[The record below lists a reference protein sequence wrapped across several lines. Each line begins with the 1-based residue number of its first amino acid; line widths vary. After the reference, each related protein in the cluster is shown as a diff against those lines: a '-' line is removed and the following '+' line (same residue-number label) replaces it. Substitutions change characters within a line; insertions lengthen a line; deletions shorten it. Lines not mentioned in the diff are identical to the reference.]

1 MLQLKGY
8 QERCLEDL
16 EAYLRLVNQH
26 GAQKAFIL
34 QTNRPYLPVEKLPEL
49 PYVCLRIPTG
59 GGKTLM
65 ACHALGIATRTYRQT
80 DRALCLWLVPSNTIR
95 DQTLKALRDRQ
106 HAYRQAID
114 SAFAG
119 QVRVMDLAEAL
130 YIQRGVLKGETV
142 IIVSTLQALRV
153 QDTEGRKI
161 YEAAGVLKPI
171 FDGLDPSLRAKLECY
186 ENGEVIPSLA
196 NVLNLWCP
204 LVIMDEAHNARTEL
218 SFDTLARIG
227 PSCIL
232 EFTATPE
239 TTHRPEQ
246 KHFAS
251 NVLCHV
257 SAWEL
262 KSEEMVKLPIK
273 LRTRGDWK
281 EVLAD
286 ALEMQRTLEEEAKK
300 EEQKTQEYL
309 RPIVLLQAQ
318 PHSQERQTLNVEAV
332 KQSLVEDF
340 KIPEEQ
346 IAVATGQT
354 REIDEVDLFART
366 CPVRFIITVQALK
379 EGWDCSFAYILC
391 SVAEIGTTRAVEQIM
406 GRVLR
411 MPGAQR
417 KSCEELNCAYAFVA
431 SPRFAEAA
439 NALADALVENG
450 FEKLE
455 AKDLII
461 PPEEARLPF
470 IGGPLFE
477 SQSEQVSTPPDF
489 SLMDEPVR
497 AKVSFDQTTK
507 TLSVT
512 GMLSESEMKVI
523 QGCFANPDDRAK
535 VEQIFRRALAKAAEA
550 AGGPQTRPLF
560 PVPLLGIRFD
570 GQLEP
575 FDDSYFK
582 EVEWRLA
589 DCDASLTEAEFPAA
603 VAPGQEAVVDI
614 GEAGKVEIRFVQ
626 QLHEQL
632 TLLAGERG
640 WTVAS
645 LVNWLDRQIRHP
657 DITQSQSSVFIQ
669 RAVTSLMENRGLNVE
684 QLARRKFGF
693 RDAVAAKIEKHR
705 QSEAS
710 KGYNRFL
717 FGDESTKLEVSTKL
731 NFYFDENRYS
741 PNWNYQ
747 GGFQFNKSYFRQV
760 GELKSEGE
768 EFECARFLDTHRSVW
783 YWVRNIERRPESSF
797 WLQTSTDKFY
807 PDFVVLLHD
816 GRILVVEYKGADRW
830 SDDDSKEKRALGE
843 LWADRSSGHC
853 LFIMPKGPDWPA
865 IDALLNPQPKDPK
878 ANSARH
884 F

>member
-34 QTNRPYLPVEKLPEL
+34 QTNRPYRPVEQLPEL

-65 ACHALGIATRTYRQT
+65 ACHALGVAARTYRQT

-106 HAYRQAID
+106 HHYRQAID

-119 QVRVMDLAEAL
+119 QVRIMDLAEAL
-130 YIQRGVLKGETV
+130 YVQRGVLDGETV

-153 QDTEGRKI
+153 QDTQGRKI

-171 FDGLDPSLRAKLECY
+171 FDGLDPALHARLECY

-196 NVLNLWCP
+196 NVLKLWRP

-218 SFDTLARIG
+218 SFDTLARFG
-227 PSCIL
+227 PSAIL

-239 TTHRPEQ
+239 TTHKPERE
-246 KHFAS
+246 HFAS

-262 KSEEMVKLPIK
+262 KSDEMVKLPIK

-281 EVLAD
+281 EVIAD
-286 ALEMQRTLEEEAKK
+286 AVEMQRSLEKAAKQEEE
-300 EEQKTQEYL
+300 KTKEYL

-318 PHSQERQTLNVEAV
+318 PHSQERQNLTVEIV
-332 KQSLVEDF
+332 KKSLMEDF

-346 IAVATGQT
+346 IAIATGQT
-354 REIDEVDLFART
+354 REIDDVDLFART
-366 CPVRFIITVQALK
+366 CPLRFIITVQALK

-411 MPGAQR
+411 MPAAQR
-417 KSCEELNCAYAFVA
+417 KGREELNCAYAFVA
-431 SPRFAEAA
+431 SPRFVEAA
-439 NALADALVENG
+439 NALADALIENG
-450 FEKLE
+450 FEKME
-455 AKDLII
+455 ARDLII

-470 IGGPLFE
+470 VEGPLFE
-477 SQSEQVSTPPDF
+477 SHSEHVSEPPDF
-489 SLMDEPVR
+489 SLMDGPVR
-497 AKVSFDQTTK
+497 AKVAFDQTTN
-507 TLSVT
+507 TLSIT
-512 GMLSESEMKVI
+512 GKLSEPEMKVI
-523 QGCFANPDDRAK
+523 QGCFANPGDRAK
-535 VEQIFRRALAKAAEA
+535 VERIYQRALAQTAT
-550 AGGPQTRPLF
+550 PQTRPLF
-560 PVPLLGIRFD
+560 AVPLLGIRID

-589 DCDASLTEAEFPAA
+589 DCDASLSEAEFPNAEAA
-603 VAPGQEAVVDI
+603 GQEAVVDI
-614 GEAGKVEIRFVQ
+614 GEAGTVEVHFVQ

-632 TLLAGERG
+632 TLLTAERG

-657 DITQSQSSVFIQ
+657 DITQSQSSVFIDG
-669 RAVTSLMENRGLNVE
+669 AVRFLMESRQLSLE
-684 QLARRKFGF
+684 QLARRKFAL
-693 RDAVAAKIEKHR
+693 RDAIAAKIEKHR

-717 FGDESTKLEVSTKL
+717 FGDESSKLEVSTKL

-741 PNWNYQ
+741 PNWNYS
-747 GGFQFNKSYFRQV
+747 GSPFQFKKHYFPQV

-768 EFECARFLDTHRSVW
+768 EFECARLLDTHPGVW

-797 WLQTSTDKFY
+797 WLQTSSDKFY
-807 PDFVVLLHD
+807 PDLVVLLHD
-816 GRILVVEYKGADRW
+816 GRVLVVEYKGADRW

-843 LWADRSSGHC
+843 RWAERSGGHC
-853 LFIMPKGPDWPA
+853 LFIMPKGPDWSA
-865 IDALLNPQPKDPK
+865 INAVLSPPSPLPIKQ
-878 ANSARH
+878 AGSL
-884 F
+884 FE

>member
-16 EAYLRLVNQH
+16 EAYFRLVNQH

-34 QTNRPYLPVEKLPEL
+34 QTNRTYLPVEQLPGL
-49 PYVCLRIPTG
+49 PYVCLRVPTG

-80 DRALCLWLVPSNTIR
+80 DRVLCLWLVPSNTIR
-95 DQTLKALRDRQ
+95 DQTLKALRNRQ
-106 HAYRQAID
+106 HPYRQAID
-114 SAFAG
+114 LAFAG
-119 QVRVMDLAEAL
+119 QVRVIDLTEAL
-130 YIQRGVLKGETV
+130 YIPRGVLEGETL

-161 YEAAGVLKPI
+161 YEAAGVLRPI
-171 FDGLDPSLRAKLECY
+171 FDGLDAALRAKLECY

-196 NVLNLWCP
+196 NVLKLWCP

-218 SFDTLARIG
+218 SFDTLARFG

-239 TTHRPEQ
+239 TTHKPEQ
-246 KHFAS
+246 KRFAS

-281 EVLAD
+281 QVVAEAVQMQR
-286 ALEMQRTLEEEAKK
+286 ALEDAAKK
-300 EEQKTQEYL
+300 EEQETGQYL
-309 RPIVLLQAQ
+309 RPVVLLQAQ
-318 PHSQERQTLNVEAV
+318 PHSQERQTLSVEVV
-332 KQSLVEDF
+332 KQSLLDDF
-340 KIPEEQ
+340 KIPEDE

-354 REIDEVDLFART
+354 REIDDVDLFDRT
-366 CPVRFIITVQALK
+366 CKLRFIITVQALK

-391 SVAEIGTTRAVEQIM
+391 SVAEIGATRAVEQIM

-411 MPGAQR
+411 MPAAHR
-417 KSCEELNCAYAFVA
+417 KNQEELNCAYAFVA

-450 FEKLE
+450 FEKME
-455 AKDLII
+455 AKDLIV
-461 PPEEARLPF
+461 PPVETSLPF
-470 IGGPLFE
+470 ISGPLFQSHSE
-477 SQSEQVSTPPDF
+477 HVSEQPDF

-497 AKVSFDQTTK
+497 TKVSFDQSTN
-507 TLSVT
+507 TLSIA
-512 GMLSESEMKVI
+512 GRISESEMKVI
-523 QGCFANPDDRAK
+523 QGCFANPQDRAR
-535 VEQIFRRALAKAAEA
+535 VEQIYHRALGQTGVPTAAA
-550 AGGPQTRPLF
+550 QTRPPF
-560 PVPLLGIRFD
+560 AVP
-570 GQLEP
+570 
-575 FDDSYFK
+575 
-582 EVEWRLA
+582 
-589 DCDASLTEAEFPAA
+589 LTEAEFPNAEAA
-603 VAPGQEAVVDI
+603 GQEAVVDI
-614 GEAGKVEIRFVQ
+614 GEAGKVEIRFVHE
-626 QLHEQL
+626 LHEQL
-632 TLLAGERG
+632 TLLASERG
-640 WTVAS
+640 WTAAA

-657 DITQSQSSVFIQ
+657 DITQTQSSIFIS
-669 RAVTSLMENRGLNVE
+669 RTITSLVESRQLTIE
-684 QLARRKFGF
+684 QLARRKFGL
-693 RDAVAAKIEKHR
+693 RDAIATKIEKHR

-710 KGYNRFL
+710 KGYSALL
-717 FGDESTKLEVSTKL
+717 FGEGASRLEVSPKL
-731 NFYFDENRYS
+731 NFYFDENRYA
-741 PNWNYQ
+741 PHENYR
-747 GGFQFNKSYFRQV
+747 GAFHFSKHYFPQI

-807 PDFVVLLHD
+807 PDFVVLLQD
-816 GRILVVEYKGADRW
+816 GRILTVEYKGADRW

-843 LWADRSSGHC
+843 LWAERSGDLC
-853 LFIMPKGPDWPA
+853 LFIMPKGLDWPA
-865 IDALLNPQPKDPK
+865 IETLLQSPPR
-878 ANSARH
+878 SGGL

>member
-8 QERCLEDL
+8 QERCLDDL
-16 EAYLRLVNQH
+16 EAYFRLVNQH

-34 QTNRPYLPVEKLPEL
+34 QTNRTYLPVEQLPGL
-49 PYVCLRIPTG
+49 PYVCLRVPTG

-106 HAYRQAID
+106 HPYRQAID
-114 SAFAG
+114 LAFAG
-119 QVRVMDLAEAL
+119 QVRVMDLTEAL
-130 YIQRGVLKGETV
+130 YIQRGILEGETL

-171 FDGLDPSLRAKLECY
+171 FDGLDAALRAKLECY
-186 ENGEVIPSLA
+186 ENGEVTPSLA
-196 NVLNLWCP
+196 NVLKLWCP

-218 SFDTLARIG
+218 SFDTLARFG

-239 TTHRPEQ
+239 TIHKPEQ
-246 KHFAS
+246 KRFAS

-262 KSEEMVKLPIK
+262 KSEEMIKLPIK
-273 LRTRGDWK
+273 LRTRADWK
-281 EVLAD
+281 EVVAEAVQMQR
-286 ALEMQRTLEEEAKK
+286 ALEDAARK
-300 EEQKTQEYL
+300 EEQDTGQYL
-309 RPIVLLQAQ
+309 RPVVLLQAQ
-318 PHSQERQTLNVEAV
+318 PHSQERQTLSVEVV
-332 KQSLVEDF
+332 KQSLLDDF
-340 KIPEEQ
+340 KIPEDQ

-354 REIDEVDLFART
+354 REIDDVDLFDRT
-366 CPVRFIITVQALK
+366 CPFRFIITVQALK

-391 SVAEIGTTRAVEQIM
+391 SVAEIGATRAVEQIM

-411 MPGAQR
+411 MPAAHR
-417 KSCEELNCAYAFVA
+417 KNREELNCAYAFVA

-450 FEKLE
+450 FEKME
-455 AKDLII
+455 AKDLIV
-461 PPEEARLPF
+461 PPVETSLPF
-470 IGGPLFE
+470 ISGPLF
-477 SQSEQVSTPPDF
+477 QSHSEHVSEPPDF

-497 AKVSFDQTTK
+497 TKVSFDQGTN
-507 TLSVT
+507 TLSIA
-512 GMLSESEMKVI
+512 GKISESEMKVI
-523 QGCFANPDDRAK
+523 QGCFANPQDRAS
-535 VEQIFRRALAKAAEA
+535 VEQIYHRALGQTGVPTAAA
-550 AGGPQTRPLF
+550 QTRPPF
-560 PVPLLGIRFD
+560 AVPLLGIRID

-589 DCDASLTEAEFPAA
+589 DCDSSLTEAEFPNAEAA
-603 VAPGQEAVVDI
+603 GQEAVVDI
-614 GEAGKVEIRFVQ
+614 GEAGRVEIRFVHE
-626 QLHEQL
+626 LHEQL
-632 TLLAGERG
+632 TMLASERG
-640 WTVAS
+640 WTVAA

-657 DITQSQSSVFIQ
+657 DITQTQSSIFINQ
-669 RAVTSLMENRGLNVE
+669 AITSLVESRHLTIE
-684 QLARRKFGF
+684 QLARRKFGL
-693 RDAVAAKIEKHR
+693 RDAIATKIQKHR

-710 KGYNRFL
+710 KGFSALL
-717 FGDESTKLEVSTKL
+717 FGEGTSRLEVSPKL
-731 NFYFDENRYS
+731 NFYFDENRYA
-741 PNWNYQ
+741 PHENYR
-747 GGFQFNKSYFRQV
+747 GAFQFKKHYFPQI

-783 YWVRNIERRPESSF
+783 YWIRNIERRPESSF

-843 LWADRSSGHC
+843 LWAERSGGLC
-853 LFIMPKGPDWPA
+853 LFIMPKGLDWSP
-865 IDALLNPQPKDPK
+865 IEVLLQPSPR
-878 ANSARH
+878 SGSRL